1 MAVVVVAA
9 VPPTSIVPSEVIVN
23 SSLAAHVS
31 LEVVEVEIVVLQS
44 PAQAELLYKNKQK
57 TISSNFFIIFDKHS
71 AKDPEWGKTLNV
83 PTLGCRLPNI
93 GSLKT
98 TMSTEKTT
106 MDRDKVISFK
116 EVAKEKGLKEP
127 IFSQGLYNWVMFI
140 LSLYT
145 RVRENLKIDF
155 ESFVILQVVVS
166 HSLYQLNKTGSKTFS
181 ELEDQ
186 MTNIAENKKIKN
198 TKLTFASIA
207 DVLNLPRETVRRK
220 VLGLKKNNILL
231 FSTDSGIKLG
241 PAYKTIYKEFVKQ
254 TTLDLGT
261 LLKKWKKSG
270 ALENLLEIKNYE

>member
-1 MAVVVVAA
+1 M
-9 VPPTSIVPSEVIVN
+9 
-23 SSLAAHVS
+23 L
-31 LEVVEVEIVVLQS
+31 
-44 PAQAELLYKNKQK
+44 
-57 TISSNFFIIFDKHS
+57 
-71 AKDPEWGKTLNV
+71 V
-83 PTLGCRLPNI
+83 PTLGCRIPII

-127 IFSQGLYNWVMFI
+127 IFSQGLYHWVMFI

-166 HSLYQLNKTGSKTFS
+166 HSLYQLNKTGNKTFV

-186 MTNIAENKKIKN
+186 ITKISQNKKIKN
-198 TKLTFASIA
+198 TKLTFASISE
-207 DVLNLPRETVRRK
+207 VLQLPRETVRRK
-220 VLGLKKNNILL
+220 VLGLRKNNILL
-231 FSTDSGIKLG
+231 FNTDGGIKLG
-241 PAYKTIYKEFVKQ
+241 PAYKTIYKEFVTQ
-254 TTLDLGT
+254 TTLDLST

-270 ALENLLEIKNYE
+270 ALENLLGIEI

>member
-1 MAVVVVAA
+1 M
-9 VPPTSIVPSEVIVN
+9 
-23 SSLAAHVS
+23 
-31 LEVVEVEIVVLQS
+31 
-44 PAQAELLYKNKQK
+44 
-57 TISSNFFIIFDKHS
+57 
-71 AKDPEWGKTLNV
+71 
-83 PTLGCRLPNI
+83 PTLGCKVPVI
-93 GSLKT
+93 GRLKT
-98 TMSTEKTT
+98 IMSADKTT
-106 MDRDKVISFK
+106 IGDNKVISF
-116 EVAKEKGLKEP
+116 EEISKEKSLKEP
-127 IFSQGLYNWVMFI
+127 MFSQGLYHWVMFI

-186 MTNIAENKKIKN
+186 MTNIVENKKIKN

-254 TTLDLGT
+254 TTLDLST

-270 ALENLLEIKNYE
+270 ALENLLEEVKI

>member
-1 MAVVVVAA
+1 M
-9 VPPTSIVPSEVIVN
+9 
-23 SSLAAHVS
+23 
-31 LEVVEVEIVVLQS
+31 
-44 PAQAELLYKNKQK
+44 
-57 TISSNFFIIFDKHS
+57 
-71 AKDPEWGKTLNV
+71 

-93 GSLKT
+93 GSIKT
-98 TMSTEKTT
+98 TMSAEKTT
-106 MDRDKVISFK
+106 IVRNKVISF
-116 EVAKEKGLKEP
+116 EEIAKEKGFKEP
-127 IFSQGLYNWVMFI
+127 NFSQGLYHWVMFI

-166 HSLYQLNKTGSKTFS
+166 HSLYQINKSGNKTFS

-186 MTNIAENKKIKN
+186 MTNIVENKKIKN

-231 FSTDSGIKLG
+231 FNTDSGIKLG
-241 PAYKTIYKEFVKQ
+241 PAYKTIYKEFVTQ
-254 TTLDLGT
+254 TTLDLST

-270 ALENLLEIKNYE
+270 ALESLLEIEK